1 VFIFDP
7 NKALFGFAIGL
18 VAGGVLGLLV
28 LPGQVGVLAPAVLQA
43 AAAKWC
49 IYLGLGGTI
58 LIWRKKA

>member
-1 VFIFDP
+1 MYTFDA
-7 NKALFGFAIGL
+7 NMALFGFAIGL
-18 VAGGVLGLLV
+18 VAGGVHGLLV
-28 LPGQVGVLAPAVLQA
+28 LPSQVGVLAPAVLQA